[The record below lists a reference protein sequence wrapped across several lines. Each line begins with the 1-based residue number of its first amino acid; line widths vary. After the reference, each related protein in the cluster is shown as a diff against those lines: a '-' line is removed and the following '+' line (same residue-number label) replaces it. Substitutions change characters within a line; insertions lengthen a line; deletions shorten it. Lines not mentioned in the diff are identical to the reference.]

1 MITETLN
8 ASISASHELYHHL
21 GQKYVSADIILESL
35 VKVLENPE
43 LQDECVSVIMTEH
56 WKRNHHKYKNNWD

>member
-1 MITETLN
+1 MITEKLN
-8 ASISASHELYHHL
+8 DSISASHELYHHL
-21 GQKYVSADIILESL
+21 GQKYVSFDIIIKFL

-43 LQDECVSVIMTEH
+43 LQDEYVSVIMTEH